1 MPQTKLENQS
11 NTIMA
16 SGQLPSVSD
25 QNTASMTSSESSA
38 GGGTSTVVPTE
49 GAVSGIPSQE
59 GSVSL
64 ASLLPVSKVSQS
76 LHSSKALLISLAA
89 CYVLWYQFGQGF
101 LNLMTH
107 F

>member
-76 LHSSKALLISLAA
+76 LHSSKAL
-89 CYVLWYQFGQGF
+89 
-101 LNLMTH
+101 
-107 F
+107 